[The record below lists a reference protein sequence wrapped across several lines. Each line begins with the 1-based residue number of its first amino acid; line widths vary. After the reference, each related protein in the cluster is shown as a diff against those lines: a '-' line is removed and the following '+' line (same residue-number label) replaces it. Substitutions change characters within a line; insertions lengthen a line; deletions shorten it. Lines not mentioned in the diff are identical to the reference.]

1 MELSQA
7 NITTDT
13 NAYNMT
19 STQATYTD
27 ANQQILVDLL
37 VKQFI
42 NLVRRFIVNGS
53 ETFNIRPMDPL
64 QLEQFQ
70 IEIPSDS
77 IWLFMEIEK
86 GNVTGLG
93 GFVVNTSH
101 LQLSSLTLDLDVS
114 LPQIHV
120 KADHYKLSGIILNS
134 IPLYGDGEAEFFVS
148 EFGVSARVHLKRS
161 DDGRSIVI
169 GWLEDAQFSLPS
181 IKSDLNGV
189 VGGGGV
195 VNAIVSQG
203 LVTHARRLRGAL
215 ARLAALALP
224 QILNPLLQQV
234 NTWSYVE
241 PWL

>member
-1 MELSQA
+1 MELSQG

-13 NAYNMT
+13 NEHNMT
-19 STQATYTD
+19 STLATSTD
-27 ANQQILVDLL
+27 ANQILVDLL

-120 KADHYKLSGIILNS
+120 KAGKNLKALK
-134 IPLYGDGEAEFFVS
+134 FFVS

-169 GWLEDAQFSLPS
+169 DWLEDAQFSLPS

-215 ARLAALALP
+215 GRLTALALP
-224 QILNPLLQQV
+224 QIQLAGLALSHLL
-234 NTWSYVE
+234 SF
-241 PWL
+241 